1 VGAGRKRSVL
11 RWHTGDG
18 GRRVGISLR
27 NPFGVRLEYHVMQ
40 VFGSSGTRG
49 VANEELTPAFV
60 LRVAKA
66 AGTTWGGGR
75 GGDRVAIARDTRHTG
90 RMLADAAASGLASTG
105 TDVDRLGIV
114 PTPGAQAYAER
125 EGVPVMVITASHNPP
140 PYNGVKLV
148 GSDGVELSISALED
162 IEETLLAESFTV
174 ASWDET
180 GRVRDIDGVKREYV
194 DGLLAATDR
203 EVIADADLTVALDPG
218 HGAGSLTSPEFFRE
232 LGCRV
237 VTVNAQPDGHFPG
250 RDPEPVPD
258 NLADLGRLV
267 RATDADVG
275 IAHDG
280 DADRAIFFDENG
292 DYVEGD
298 ATLAALAAAELEA
311 GDTTVSAVNVSQ
323 RLVDVVTAVGA
334 ELELTPIGSTNIIT
348 RIEELEAN
356 GERVPVAGEGNG
368 GIFFPEYR
376 LSRDGAFTAARF
388 LELVAERPVSEIV
401 APTTA
406 TSTSGATSNTSR
418 RPSATRCSTRLPTTP
433 RRLTPNSTPATATG
447 WITAMR
453 GARSPVG
460 HRTARPDLRR
470 GPRGRPRRGT
480 RRRYVRGA
488 GRREGRRLNVIVT
501 SRFRTV
507 AAARSHR

>member
-1 VGAGRKRSVL
+1 
-11 RWHTGDG
+11 
-18 GRRVGISLR
+18 
-27 NPFGVRLEYHVMQ
+27 MQ

-237 VTVNAQPDGHFPG
+237 VTVNAQPDGHLPG

-258 NLADLGRLV
+258 NLGDLGRLV

-401 APTTA
+401 APYDGYVNVRRNVEYESTA
-406 TSTSGATSNTSR
+406 ERDAMLDAAANHAQASDAELNTR
-418 RPSATRCSTRLPTTP
+418 DGYRLDHGDAWVLARPS
-433 RRLTPNSTPATATG
+433 
-447 WITAMR
+447 
-453 GARSPVG
+453 
-460 HRTARPDLRR
+460 
-470 GPRGRPRRGT
+470 GT
-480 RRRYVRGA
+480 EPLVRIYA
-488 GRREGRRLNVIVT
+488 EAREGDRAEELVDDMYE
-501 SRFRTV
+501 
-507 AAARSHR
+507 ALADAKADA

>member
-1 VGAGRKRSVL
+1 
-11 RWHTGDG
+11 
-18 GRRVGISLR
+18 
-27 NPFGVRLEYHVMQ
+27 MQ

-323 RLVDVVTAVGA
+323 RLVDVVTAGGA

-401 APTTA
+401 APYDGYVNVRRNVEYESTA
-406 TSTSGATSNTSR
+406 ERDAMLDAAANHAQASDAELNTR
-418 RPSATRCSTRLPTTP
+418 DGYRLDHGDAWVLARPS
-433 RRLTPNSTPATATG
+433 
-447 WITAMR
+447 
-453 GARSPVG
+453 
-460 HRTARPDLRR
+460 
-470 GPRGRPRRGT
+470 GT
-480 RRRYVRGA
+480 EPLVRIYA
-488 GRREGRRLNVIVT
+488 EAREGDRAEELVDDMYE
-501 SRFRTV
+501 
-507 AAARSHR
+507 ALADAKADA